1 MMFMINPDIWFVLQK
16 WRQEAKNNIAASKV
30 FANENFMNF
39 STLMT
44 LVGIKAQFLD
54 YLVTIGFVP
63 EHCRMHQK
71 RSGQD
76 RILDVTGPEVS
87 CTPTFCQKMIVKT
100 ICIAIWTLSL
110 FLLSHI
116 Y

>member
-1 MMFMINPDIWFVLQK
+1 MLLVVCLLLHVIINFETILVISNPEVSFALQK

-63 EHCRMHQK
+63 ENCRMHQK

-76 RILDVTGPEVS
+76 RILDITGPEVS
-87 CTPTFCQKMIVKT
+87 LQFVIK
-100 ICIAIWTLSL
+100 
-110 FLLSHI
+110 
-116 Y
+116 